1 MRYLVL
7 WQRVYATK
15 SSFAFCTLR
24 NEIAT
29 LW

>member
-7 WQRVYATK
+7 WQRVYGTK
-15 SSFAFCTLR
+15 SSFAFCALWT
-24 NEIAT
+24 EIAT